1 MYDRLYKSKYN
12 ARKIIIDGK
21 KFDSKK
27 EYLRYLQLLD
37 LEKEGKIKDLQ
48 RQVIYELIPTQR
60 EENKIS
66 KSGKTKPGKVIE
78 RACKYAADFVY
89 FDIAADKIVVEDVKG
104 YKKAGAYNLFTI
116 KRKLMLEK
124 YGIRVKEV

>member
-89 FDIAADKIVVEDVKG
+89 FDISADKIVVEDVKG

>member
-27 EYLRYLQLLD
+27 EYFRYLQLLD
-37 LEKEGKIKDLQ
+37 LEKEGKIKDLK

-60 EENKIS
+60 EEDTFTLAGKRVKGKI
-66 KSGKTKPGKVIE
+66 IE

-89 FDIAADKIVVEDVKG
+89 FDVASDKIVVEDVKG

>member
-12 ARKIIIDGK
+12 ARKIIIDGE

-27 EYLRYLQLLD
+27 EYFRYLQLLD
-37 LEKEGKIKDLQ
+37 LEKEGKIKDLE

-60 EENKIS
+60 EEAIILKN
-66 KSGKTKPGKVIE
+66 GKEKPGKVIE

-89 FDIAADKIVVEDVKG
+89 FDIAAGKIVVEDVKG
-104 YKKAGAYNLFTI
+104 YKKAGAYNLFII

-124 YGIRVKEV
+124 YGIRIKEV

>member
-1 MYDRLYKSKYN
+1 MYNRLYNSKYN
-12 ARKIIIDGK
+12 SRKIIIEGQ

-60 EENKIS
+60 EDNKIS
-66 KSGKTKPGKVIE
+66 KNGKIKPGKVIE

-116 KRKLMLEK
+116 KRKLMLYK
-124 YGIRVKEV
+124 YGIKIKEV